1 MSQESVEIAERGM
14 DAFNRRDVDVL
25 ADLTTQDFEWF
36 PALPG
41 TVEGGGYLGR
51 EGIET
56 YFDEIRS
63 TWEGLRVLGDELRD
77 LGDSVLVLGRTE
89 GRGRASGV
97 HVDSPLAIIFDFR
110 CAKISRAR
118 TYLNHGEALRAAGLS
133 E

>member
-1 MSQESVEIAERGM
+1 MSQQNVEIIKRGI

-41 TVEGGGYLGR
+41 VVEGDGYLGR

-77 LGDSVLVLGRTE
+77 LGDSVLVVGRTE

-97 HVDSPLAIIFDFR
+97 HVDSPLGIIFDFR
-110 CAKISRAR
+110 RAKISRVRA
-118 TYLNHGEALRAAGLS
+118 YLDHGEALRAAGLT